1 MDFRKT
7 TEEDIDQIMA
17 IIKQAQQYFK
27 DNHIDQWQNNYPNV
41 QTIKKDM
48 QNGYSYVLVNER
60 NIIATAAISFDGEK
74 TYNQIY
80 GGKWLS
86 DEKYAVIH
94 RLAVDPQH
102 KGLGI
107 SSEVLKNVEKMC
119 TDQGVNSI
127 KIDTHAQNSSMQRL
141 LQKNN
146 FTYCGV
152 IYLGNGSKRIAF
164 EKLMTDL

>member
-1 MDFRKT
+1 MEFRKT
-7 TEEDIDQIMA
+7 TEEDIDQIMD

-27 DNHIDQWQNNYPNV
+27 ESHIDQWQDNYPNV
-41 QTIKKDM
+41 QTIKNDM
-48 QNGYSYVLVNER
+48 QHGYSYVLVKDR
-60 NIIATAAISFDGEK
+60 QIVATAAISFDGEK

-80 GGKWLS
+80 DGKWLS
-86 DEKYAVIH
+86 DEQYAVIH
-94 RLAVDPQH
+94 RLAVAPQH

-119 TDQGVNSI
+119 VDRGVNSI
-127 KIDTHAQNSSMQRL
+127 KIDTHDQNSSMQKL

-164 EKLMTDL
+164 EKLIG